1 MGHNVELGRALGL
14 TQEQIDL
21 LHGDSWQ
28 NSDLFT
34 DKEKA
39 AIRWA
44 DEVSHLRAKENEA
57 AFAEMQRYFTTRQIV
72 ELTFICG
79 MWNLSGRVAEAL
91 RLVVEPPGRRIAF
104 QEKDLA

>member
-14 TQEQIDL
+14 SQAQIDAL
-21 LHGDSWQ
+21 YDETWADSDAF
-28 NSDLFT
+28 SDRQ
-34 DKEKA
+34 KA

-44 DEVSHLRAKENEA
+44 EEVSYLRAKRNPA
-57 AFAEMQRYFTTRQIV
+57 AWQDMKKHFTDRQIV

-91 RLVVEPPGRRIAF
+91 HLVVEPPGKRIAF
-104 QEKDLA
+104 QEKDLS

>member
-14 TQEQIDL
+14 TQDQIDC
-21 LHGDSWQ
+21 LHGDGWRDSELF
-28 NSDLFT
+28 SDR
-34 DKEKA
+34 EKA

-44 DEVSHLRAKENEA
+44 DEVTHLRAKQNASAFEA
-57 AFAEMQRYFTTRQIV
+57 LKKHFSDRQIV

-91 RLVVEPPGRRIAF
+91 HLVVEPPGNRIAF
-104 QEKDLA
+104 QDKDKP